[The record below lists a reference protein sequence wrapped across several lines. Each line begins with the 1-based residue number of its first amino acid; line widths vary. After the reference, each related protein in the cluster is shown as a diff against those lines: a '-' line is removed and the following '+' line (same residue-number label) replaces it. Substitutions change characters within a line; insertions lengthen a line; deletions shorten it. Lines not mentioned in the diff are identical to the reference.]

1 MKRTQ
6 TNAPYPI
13 LAFSQKWITKAFVGT
28 HALAVIIFLLTQV
41 SASAQIT
48 DPKATE
54 VWEPVP
60 QKVNPAKNGGAPSD
74 AIVLFDG
81 SNLNAWKSRNE
92 DKPAGWKVENG
103 YMEVARGAGDIMTK
117 KTFGDIQLHLEWSAP
132 TEIVGEGQGRGNSG
146 VFLQERY
153 EVQILDSYVSKTY
166 SNGQA
171 GSIYK
176 QSIPLVNATAAP
188 GEWNVYDIIYK
199 APQFNKD
206 GIKVADGYVTVIHN
220 GVVIQNH
227 QRLLGTTEYIG
238 FPKNPAHGDG
248 AIILQD
254 HGNPVRFRNI
264 WLREL

>member
-1 MKRTQ
+1 MRKYTL
-6 TNAPYPI
+6 T
-13 LAFSQKWITKAFVGT
+13 S
-28 HALAVIIFLLTQV
+28 LLTLFCVLAMAQV
-41 SASAQIT
+41 K

-54 VWEPVP
+54 VYDPVP
-60 QKVNPAKNGGAPSD
+60 KKVSPGMNGTAPSD

-81 SNLNAWKSRNE
+81 KSLNEWKSRKNGNA
-92 DKPAGWKVENG
+92 AGWKVENG
-103 YMEVARGAGDIMTK
+103 YMEVVKGTGDIMTK
-117 KTFGDIQLHLEWSAP
+117 RQFGDIQLHIEWSAP

-153 EVQILDSYVSKTY
+153 EVQVLDSYVSTTY

-171 GSIYK
+171 ASLYK
-176 QSIPLVNATAAP
+176 QSIPLVNATVAP
-188 GEWNVYDIIYK
+188 GEWNVYDIIFH

-206 GIKVADGYVTVIHN
+206 GIKVADGYVTVMHN
-220 GVVIQNH
+220 GIVVQNH